1 MSEAGSQ
8 LPWCHRIEEKG
19 EDRAASKSNKYPEAG
34 TMIEVGHGGSSK
46 RFRSRKEGW
55 RQGQSRKASEK

>member
-8 LPWCHRIEEKG
+8 LPWCHRIEGKG
-19 EDRAASKSNKYPEAG
+19 EDRAASKSKCPEAG
-34 TMIEVGHGGSSK
+34 TMIEAGHGGSYK